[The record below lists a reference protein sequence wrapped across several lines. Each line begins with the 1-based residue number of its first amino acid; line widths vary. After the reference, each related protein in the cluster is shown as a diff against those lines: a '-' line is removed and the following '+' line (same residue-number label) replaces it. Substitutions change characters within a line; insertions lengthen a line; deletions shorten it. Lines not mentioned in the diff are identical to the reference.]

1 MSDDVRTINIDFDD
15 DDPALRSLLGISRLH
30 ANRPTANLSARLI
43 GAGGDSWVAEVM
55 IAAPDGQACVP
66 GVLIDAGVVEIDW
79 MRTQYQHAKRLFHE
93 GQDEQVKSAGLLWY
107 LLLMAA
113 AAAHHNVFLSSQPT
127 AMTSAALMD
136 VSPDLPD
143 PWSDLAAQGAMAIDA
158 SA

>member
-1 MSDDVRTINIDFDD
+1 MNDDVRTINMNCGD
-15 DDPALRSLLGISRLH
+15 DDPALRSLLELSRLQ
-30 ANRPTANLSARLI
+30 ADRPAARLSARLS
-43 GAGGDSWVAEVM
+43 GAGGDGWVAEVM
-55 IAAPDGQACVP
+55 NVAPDGQACVP
-66 GVLIDAGVVEIDW
+66 GGLIDAGVVEIDW
-79 MRTQYQHAKRLFHE
+79 MRTQYQHAKRMFHQ

-113 AAAHHNVFLSSQPT
+113 AAAHHSVLLSSQST

-143 PWSDLAAQGAMAIDA
+143 PWSDLAAQGAMSIDD

>member
-79 MRTQYQHAKRLFHE
+79 MRTQYQHAKRMFHQ

-113 AAAHHNVFLSSQPT
+113 AAAHHRVLLSSQST

-143 PWSDLAAQGAMAIDA
+143 PWSDLAAQGAMSIDD